1 MCVIAYGRKSDFPKK
16 ELLQCMKTNPSGF
29 FLAAIRPDG
38 EGPGGDIV
46 DMVRTLSK
54 TDAEAAFDRA
64 EDGDMILLHARIP
77 SRGDT
82 TLENVHGWPGD
93 GGEVFFAHNGTMHSL
108 PKEEGKTDSQ
118 SFFEHIFLPLWRG
131 AGKEFSADVE
141 YAIRERTESYNK
153 FAFLLKTGE
162 VKLYGD
168 YIEDHGM
175 KYSNNSYKAY
185 EPVAASRG
193 WAWQSC
199 GSTGSYIGCAG
210 YPAKWPSKDIV
221 EVPDDAIEVHETR
234 AAKLLPPS
242 KAVPKWDAVDRV
254 QWIRD
259 VAAARSGEDFGGDGS
274 AFAAATL
281 GFRRL
286 ARMAPLHLAVLR
298 TVSDPSAFTDPATC
312 RPYMVTRYFGET
324 PMGATLEAL
333 QMRLSAAG
341 DESAADLF
349 AEMAACLEDSL
360 PAKDSGLGEGFVAI
374 RFAEKYAGL
383 LWDLASGGIAA
394 EPDNDIATALLSMD
408 SDVQSLGA
416 LAGIARIPDK
426 RGVESVVRYRTKWRA
441 TKPPVLVQC
450 RPDEIFAPVDCKPA
464 SRKAWMKL
472 AGRVLGALHDYAK
485 TFDDAVESLRKE
497 GVE

>member
-16 ELLQCMKTNPSGF
+16 ELLQCMKANPSGF

-38 EGPGGDIV
+38 EGPGGKIV
-46 DMVRTLSK
+46 GMVRTLSRA
-54 TDAEAAFDRA
+54 DAEAAFDKA
-64 EDGDMILLHARIP
+64 ENGDMILLHARIP

-141 YAIRERTESYNK
+141 YAIRERTDGYNK

-162 VKLYGD
+162 VKLYGE
-168 YIEDHGM
+168 YVEDHGM
-175 KYSNNSYKAY
+175 KYSNNSYKVY
-185 EPVAASRG
+185 EPAAKDHGWSQWDCYCGCSGHPARRPSEGVAE
-193 WAWQSC
+193 
-199 GSTGSYIGCAG
+199 TT
-210 YPAKWPSKDIV
+210 
-221 EVPDDAIEVHETR
+221 DDAAGIRGTH
-234 AAKLLPPS
+234 AAKPLPPP
-242 KAVPKWDAVDRV
+242 KAAPKWDAIDRV

-259 VAAARSGEDFGGDGS
+259 VAVARYGDDFGDGS

-298 TVSDPSAFTDPATC
+298 TMSDTSAFTDPVTC
-312 RPYMVTRYFGET
+312 QPYAVARRFGET

-333 QMRLSAAG
+333 QMRLSATG

-349 AEMAACLEDSL
+349 AELAAHMEDSL

-383 LWDLASGGIAA
+383 LWDLVSGGVAA
-394 EPDNDIATALLSMD
+394 GDDIVTALLAMD
-408 SDVQSLGA
+408 SDVRSLGA
-416 LAGIARIPDK
+416 LAGITRVPDK
-426 RGVESVVRYRTKWRA
+426 GGVESVVRYRTKWRA
-441 TKPPVLVQC
+441 TRPPVLVQC
-450 RPDEIFAPVDCKPA
+450 RPDEIFAPVGCKPA
-464 SRKAWMKL
+464 ARKSWMKL
-472 AGRVLGALHDYAK
+472 AGRVLGALHDYAE
-485 TFDDAVESLRKE
+485 TFDDAVESLRKGGME
-497 GVE
+497 W